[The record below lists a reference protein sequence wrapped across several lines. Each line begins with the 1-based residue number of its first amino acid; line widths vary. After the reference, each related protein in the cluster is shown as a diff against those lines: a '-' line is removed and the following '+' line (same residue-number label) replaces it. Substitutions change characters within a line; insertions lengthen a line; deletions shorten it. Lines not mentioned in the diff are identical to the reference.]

1 MDLRRKVV
9 DAVLGGMPKAQAAQ
23 AQAARTFGIGISTV
37 KRYVSKAHKG
47 EDLSPRRPPGRRR
60 QLDEVATRLLAEDLK
75 EHSAAT
81 LLQRREYLDR
91 VAGVRVSEATIS
103 RAIKRLGWSRK
114 KDRWEPLNGTSS

>member
-9 DAVLGGMPKAQAAQ
+9 DAVLGGMPK

-81 LLQRREYLDR
+81 LLQRRQYLEQ

>member
-9 DAVLGGMPKAQAAQ
+9 DAVLGGMPKT
-23 AQAARTFGIGISTV
+23 QAARTFGIGISTV

-60 QLDEVATRLLAEDLK
+60 ELDGVATRLLAEDLK
-75 EHSAAT
+75 EHPTAT

-91 VAGVRVSEATIS
+91 VAGGCGLARPRSPERSSALGGAEKKIGGS
-103 RAIKRLGWSRK
+103 R
-114 KDRWEPLNGTSS
+114 